1 MLAGSKGAILFEISY
16 LGPMGEKLF
25 HLSCR
30 PAHLFGA
37 AIVFETLLVGKIR
50 KRTVE
55 DSFLARQLGG

>member
-1 MLAGSKGAILFEISY
+1 MLAGGKGAILFEISY
-16 LGPMGEKLF
+16 RGPMGEKLF

-30 PAHLFGA
+30 PANLFGA
-37 AIVFETLLVGKIR
+37 EVVSETLLGGKIR